1 MFDIF
6 AMIRRLWHTLL
17 LPLFKRLSFRVTP
30 FGLRIIGGWLLVVI
44 VVNLLAI
51 LPQAGVIDNSIKGIF
66 DGLNWLIAGVSLLLA
81 LGVLADYFWLL
92 RITGTGSNA
101 LLGGLTIHR
110 QVNNNLSVQAWSK
123 VTLTLAHLTP
133 PTGILLTLVDNYPI
147 LAKAKNLPLTL
158 TSLQLKSTASQA
170 IFAKNIANSN
180 KSESLIEGCDVTYE
194 LYPTER
200 GFGDF
205 AGVDILFSS
214 KLGLLAKYCPLP
226 ESQIDG
232 VHDVRVLANF
242 SEIIQGQLLG
252 VTQKTTLTG
261 ILKQQRQGQGQDFRQ
276 IRNYSEGDSIRHIDW
291 KATAR
296 QHKLMTREFQD
307 ERDQNILFLLDCG
320 QHMRHIQFFDDAQ
333 TLTNATSSLHHQ
345 HNLSPQG
352 QDKGQGSH
360 LDQALNAMLLL
371 AEVANQ
377 QGDATGFISFAGQQ
391 DKIIPPKKGHQ
402 VISYLLNQSFDLQPS
417 MLLPDYIAV
426 ARTVRS
432 VQKKRSLVILITNT
446 RQEEQ
451 NELSQALKL
460 LSAKH
465 VVIMAN
471 LIEQDV
477 KNYITQSPITPEEAL
492 TYHSVQEYLN
502 MRERLH
508 SELSEETNIHPL
520 TCTPEQLP
528 TLLIQQYLKV
538 KHRHRL

>member
-6 AMIRRLWHTLL
+6 ALTRRLWQNFLF
-17 LPLFKRLSFRVTP
+17 PLFQRLSFRVTP
-30 FGLRIIGGWLLVVI
+30 LGLRVIGGWLLVVI
-44 VVNLLAI
+44 VINLLAI
-51 LPQAGVIDNSIKGIF
+51 LPRAGVLDSSLTGIF
-66 DGLNWLIAGVSLLLA
+66 NTLNWLIAGLSLLLA
-81 LGVLADYFWLL
+81 LAVLADYLWLL
-92 RITGTGSNA
+92 QATRTQSQA
-101 LLGGLTIHR
+101 LLGGLKIHR

-123 VTLTLAHLTP
+123 VTLTLSHLAP
-133 PTGILLTLVDNYPI
+133 PTNISLTLVDNYPL

-158 TSLQLKSTASQA
+158 NSSQLKRQSNQEV
-170 IFAKNIANSN
+170 FAKNAGNSYN
-180 KSESLIEGCDVTYE
+180 TSKSEILLEGCDVTYE

-205 AGVDILFSS
+205 AGVDMLLNTRI
-214 KLGLLAKYCPLP
+214 GLLAKYCPIA
-226 ESQIDG
+226 ESHIHG

-242 SEIIQGQLLG
+242 SEIIQGHLLG
-252 VTQKTTLTG
+252 VTQKTALTG

-333 TLTNATSSLHHQ
+333 NLTNANSNLHH
-345 HNLSPQG
+345 
-352 QDKGQGSH
+352 DVAKKAQGSH

-377 QGDATGFISFAGQQ
+377 QGDATGFVSFAGQN
-391 DKIIPPKKGHQ
+391 DKIIPPKKGQQ

-471 LIEQDV
+471 LIETDV
-477 KNYITQSPITPEEAL
+477 KNYITQSPITADEAL
-492 TYHSVQEYLN
+492 TYHSVQEYLT

-520 TCTPEQLP
+520 SCTPEQLP
-528 TLLIQQYLKV
+528 TMLIQQYLKV